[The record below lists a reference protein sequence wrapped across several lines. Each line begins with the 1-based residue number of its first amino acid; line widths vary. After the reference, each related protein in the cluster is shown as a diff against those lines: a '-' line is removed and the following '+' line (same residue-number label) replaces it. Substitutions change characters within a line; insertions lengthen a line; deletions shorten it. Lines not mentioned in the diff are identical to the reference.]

1 MKSNVQKAAEKV
13 QNMEEG
19 KICPEEGELRSDE
32 FPQREGDVSSVP
44 SEFEKED
51 ARQDAERKRLKGK
64 YS

>member
-1 MKSNVQKAAEKV
+1 
-13 QNMEEG
+13 MEEG

-32 FPQREGDVSSVP
+32 FLQREGDVSSVP

-51 ARQDAERKRLKGK
+51 ARQDAERKRMKGK